1 MEPAERERPGVQ
13 AGGGQGVMGVGV
25 GPVPP
30 KEVPVEVAVV
40 LVVAAVV
47 AVVEVVVVAVVVLAR
62 EIGGPEPTCA
72 AGNRLGRQAH
82 TVPSV
87 T

>member
-1 MEPAERERPGVQ
+1 MERERPGVQ

-30 KEVPVEVAVV
+30 KAVEVAVV
-40 LVVAAVV
+40 LVVAAVA